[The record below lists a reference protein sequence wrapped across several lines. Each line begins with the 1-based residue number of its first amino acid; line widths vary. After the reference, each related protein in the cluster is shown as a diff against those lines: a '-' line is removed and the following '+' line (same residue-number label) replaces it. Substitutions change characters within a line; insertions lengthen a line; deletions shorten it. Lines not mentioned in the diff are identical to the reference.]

1 MKTIKVK
8 FLPCT
13 NRRPARY
20 KAECD
25 GNSLVLSC
33 SGLKAKDNGS
43 LMAAEKLAIKLG
55 WAPCTLSEGRL
66 DSRTAIFVVDAMPYA
81 VPKQPIYKIFKFEL
95 WGNLKDGMD
104 SNNQFAI
111 GRTDYAG
118 GAEDPEA
125 YARSIFSIALPRTE
139 SGNSVHL
146 CHGKCLDFRWSD
158 EKYAD
163 IFCKKYDQIVGSIKQ
178 TSLPVSGVDKLI
190 ADNHHGPLTKE
201 DAEWY
206 AIKNAIDSIPE

>member
-25 GNSLVLSC
+25 GNSLILSC
-33 SGLKAKDNGS
+33 SGLKAKDNGY
-43 LMAAEKLAIKLG
+43 LVAAERLAIKLG
-55 WAPCTLSEGRL
+55 WAPCTLSEGVL
-66 DSRTAIFVVDAMPYA
+66 SAGVTVFVVDAMPYA

-125 YARSIFSIALPRTE
+125 YARSIFSIALSRTE
-139 SGNSVHL
+139 SGVSVHS
-146 CHGKCLDFRWSD
+146 CHGKCLHFEWSD
-158 EKYAD
+158 ESYAD
-163 IFCKKYDQIVGSIKQ
+163 ILCKKYGQVIGSIEQ
-178 TSLPVSGVDKLI
+178 IDK
-190 ADNHHGPLTKE
+190 
-201 DAEWY
+201 
-206 AIKNAIDSIPE
+206 